1 MVVVA
6 ALGQGQRPFHG
17 FDHFKQRDLDRWAG
31 QPVASAD
38 AAQAFDQAGLG
49 QWLEHLADG
58 GRLQA
63 GEFGQF
69 GGTEH
74 LARTGGEHGQYDGG
88 VIGELGDAQHGMRVV
103 LKAD

>member
-1 MVVVA
+1 VVVVA
-6 ALGQGQRPFHG
+6 AFGQGQRPFHR
-17 FDHFKQRDLDRWAG
+17 FDHFEQRDLDGRAG
-31 QPVASAD
+31 QPVAATD

-49 QWLEHLADG
+49 QRLEYLADG

-74 LARTGGEHGQYDGG
+74 LARTGGEHGQHDGG
-88 VIGELGDAQHGMRVV
+88 VIGELGDAQHGD
-103 LKAD
+103 ASGS